1 MPRSRKPAS
10 RKKSPA
16 TKTVRRK
23 SSPQTTPGG
32 IVQATFDAL
41 SDAVWIIDIT
51 GKTVTCNSRFEKLF
65 SLLASDWIGKPAAA
79 LLKFTG
85 SMFISPDDWS
95 LPMTK
100 SLSVHEDRLELDH
113 PTLTHLHRCVES
125 ASDKRGKTIGQVWIL
140 TDISDRVR
148 IEQSVEHSYRDL
160 EKKKFEFEQRRSE
173 LEKAYRQIEE
183 MRKTAEDANRLKSQF
198 LSNMSHELRTPLNS
212 ILALSSILLARMDG
226 DLTEE
231 QEKQIKIVEK
241 SGKSLLNL
249 INDILDISKI
259 EAGRMDLIVSEY
271 EVEEF
276 LASIEMTIRSMLREA
291 DLEFSIH
298 RQSDIDL
305 HSTDENKLK
314 QILLN
319 LLSNAIKFT
328 PKGKVTLNVTR
339 TKFDDVLQFT
349 VEDTGIGID
358 ADHFDSIFDPF
369 RQLDGT
375 ATRKYGGTGLGLAL
389 TKKLVELLGGRIWV
403 ESESGKGSRFSFV
416 LPAQHVGDTTSPEPA
431 REQVPAEGT
440 NGEEWDFADSV
451 TVDTR
456 KKLILV
462 IDDDKEAVYIMKK
475 ALESPSIQVVAAKDG
490 IDGLQMAER
499 LKPHLITLDIMLP
512 KKDGWEVLQALKQ
525 NELTKNIPVV
535 IVSMMDNRKLGFS
548 LGASDYMVKPIQQP
562 MLVKR
567 LNKLSSEKGLKK
579 ILVVDDD
586 LSQAELVEEIL
597 QSDDFLSEVATSGD
611 MAINLAGKKHY
622 DLIILDL
629 MMPQTDG
636 FAVLRS
642 LQEKQPAEAPPV
654 LILTGKLL
662 TRDDQKKLSGENCHI
677 FQKTMF
683 SRENL
688 LQEIHR
694 ILGTRQN

>member
-1 MPRSRKPAS
+1 MPRSKKPVP
-10 RKKSPA
+10 RKKRPA
-16 TKTVRRK
+16 VKKRSGIKT
-23 SSPQTTPGG
+23 SGNIFQGALDT
-32 IVQATFDAL
+32 L
-41 SDAVWIIDIT
+41 SDAVWIIDAD
-51 GKTVTCNSRFEKLF
+51 GKTAHCNSRFEKLF
-65 SLLASDWIGKPAAA
+65 SMTTADWIGKTASSLGKATSSIFVNPANW
-79 LLKFTG
+79 
-85 SMFISPDDWS
+85 MSPFDPS
-95 LPMTK
+95 HLPY
-100 SLSVHEDRLELDH
+100 EDRLELNH
-113 PTLTHLHRCVES
+113 PTVTHLHRCMTAMVDENG
-125 ASDKRGKTIGQVWIL
+125 KRAGQVVIL
-140 TDISDRVR
+140 TDVSDRVR
-148 IEQSVEHSYRDL
+148 VDQSVEHSYRDL

-231 QEKQIKIVEK
+231 QEKQVKIIEK
-241 SGKSLLNL
+241 SGKSLLHL

-276 LASIEMTIRSMLREA
+276 LAGIEMTIRSMLREA
-291 DLEFSIH
+291 DLEFSIV

-328 PKGKVTLNVTR
+328 PKGKVTLKVSR
-339 TKFDDVLQFT
+339 TKFDDVLQFD

-358 ADHFDSIFDPF
+358 PDHFESIFDPF

-375 ATRKYGGTGLGLAL
+375 ATRQYGGTGLGLAL

-416 LPAQHVGDTTSPEPA
+416 LPAQRVGETVSPEPA
-431 REQVPAEGT
+431 RENFVLEESDG
-440 NGEEWDFADSV
+440 GEWDFADSV
-451 TVDTR
+451 TVDPQ
-456 KKLILV
+456 KKLVLV
-462 IDDDKEAVYIMKK
+462 IDDDKEAVYIMRK
-475 ALESPSIQVVAAKDG
+475 ALEDDSIQVIAAKDG

-525 NELTKNIPVV
+525 NDITKEIPVV

-548 LGASDYMVKPIQQP
+548 LGASDYMVKPINQP

-567 LNKLSSEKGLKK
+567 LDKLSSEKGLKK

-611 MAINLAGKKHY
+611 MAINLSGKKHY

-642 LQEKQPAEAPPV
+642 LQDKHPKETPPV

-662 TRDDQKKLSGENCHI
+662 TREDQQKLSGENCHI

-688 LQEIHR
+688 LLEIHR

>member
-1 MPRSRKPAS
+1 MGRSPSSRTRRPAKKTARKRISSTANPAF
-10 RKKSPA
+10 A
-16 TKTVRRK
+16 YD
-23 SSPQTTPGG
+23 G
-32 IVQATFDAL
+32 ALHAL
-41 SDAVWIIDIT
+41 SDAIWIIDT
-51 GKTVTCNSRFEKLF
+51 RGKTAFCNSRFEKMF
-65 SLLASDWIGKPAAA
+65 GIAAAEWVGKPAAA
-79 LLKFTG
+79 LIQAT
-85 SMFISPDDWS
+85 
-95 LPMTK
+95 LPMFRNADAWNAPLTK
-100 SLSVHEDRLELDH
+100 SLSLHEDRLDMLH
-113 PTLTHLHRCVES
+113 PTLTHLHRCVDPVVD
-125 ASDKRGKTIGQVWIL
+125 ARGKTVGHVWIL
-140 TDISDRVR
+140 TDISERVR
-148 IEQSVEHSYRDL
+148 IEKSVEHSYRDL

-226 DLTEE
+226 DLTDE
-231 QEKQIKIVEK
+231 QEKQIKIIEK
-241 SGKSLLNL
+241 SGKNLLHL

-259 EAGRMDLIVSEY
+259 EAGRMDIIVSEY
-271 EVEEF
+271 DIEEF
-276 LASIEMTIRSMLREA
+276 LTSIEMTIRPMVREA
-291 DLEFSIH
+291 DLEFSIE
-298 RQSDIDL
+298 RDGPVDF

-328 PKGKVTLNVTR
+328 PKGKVTLKVMR
-339 TKFDDVLQFT
+339 TKFDDVLEFC
-349 VEDTGIGID
+349 VEDTGIGIE
-358 ADHFDSIFDPF
+358 AGHFDTIFDPF

-403 ESESGKGSRFSFV
+403 ESEPGKGSRFSFV
-416 LPAQHVGDTTSPEPA
+416 LPAQHIGDTKAPA
-431 REQVPAEGT
+431 PAIETITTDDARG
-440 NGEEWDFADSV
+440 NDWDFPESV
-451 TVDTR
+451 TVDPQ
-456 KKLILV
+456 KNLILV
-462 IDDDKEAVYIMKK
+462 IEDDRESVYIMKK
-475 ALESPSIQVVAAKDG
+475 TLDSPSSQVVAARDG
-490 IDGLQMAER
+490 IAGLQMAER
-499 LKPHLITLDIMLP
+499 LKPALITLDIMLP
-512 KKDGWEVLQALKQ
+512 KKDGWEVLQALKK
-525 NELTKNIPVV
+525 NETTKDIPVV
-535 IVSMMDNRKLGFS
+535 IISMVDNRKLGFS
-548 LGASDYMVKPIQQP
+548 LGASDYMVKPIQKD

-567 LNKLSSEKGLKK
+567 LAKLSSEKGLKK

-597 QSDDFLSEVATSGD
+597 ESDDFLSEVATSGD
-611 MAINLAGKKHY
+611 MAIRLAAKKHY

-642 LQEKQPAEAPPV
+642 LKESHSTEATPV

-662 TRDDQKKLSGENCHI
+662 TRDDQKKLSGEHYHV

-683 SRENL
+683 SRESL

-694 ILGTRQN
+694 ILGTRRN

>member
-1 MPRSRKPAS
+1 MAQSPRSRTRRTMQRTA
-10 RKKSPA
+10 RKKSTARPA
-16 TKTVRRK
+16 FAYD
-23 SSPQTTPGG
+23 G
-32 IVQATFDAL
+32 AFHAL
-41 SDAVWIIDIT
+41 SDAVWIIDAKNNT
-51 GKTVTCNSRFEKLF
+51 AFCNSRFEKIF
-65 SLLASDWIGKPAAA
+65 AIDAAEWTGKPAAA
-79 LLKFTG
+79 LLKATAA
-85 SMFISPDDWS
+85 MFKKPDAWIAP
-95 LPMTK
+95 LTK
-100 SLSVHEDRLELDH
+100 ATAVHEDRLDLQH
-113 PTLTHLHRCVES
+113 PTLTHLHRCV
-125 ASDKRGKTIGQVWIL
+125 DPVIDGHGKTVGQIWIL
-140 TDISDRVR
+140 TDISERVR
-148 IEQSVEHSYRDL
+148 IEQSVEQSYRDL

-231 QEKQIKIVEK
+231 QEKQIKIIEK
-241 SGKSLLNL
+241 SGKSLLHL

-271 EVEEF
+271 DVADF
-276 LASIEMTIRSMLREA
+276 LHSIEITIRPMVREA
-291 DLEFSIH
+291 DLEFAIEREGH
-298 RQSDIDL
+298 IDF

-328 PKGKVTLNVTR
+328 PKGKVTLSVKR
-339 TKFDDVLQFT
+339 TKFDDVLEFC
-349 VEDTGIGID
+349 VADTGIGIE
-358 ADHFDSIFDPF
+358 AGHFDSIFDPF

-403 ESESGKGSRFSFV
+403 ESETGKGSRFSFA
-416 LPAQHVGDTTSPEPA
+416 LPAQRIGDTKAHAPVVETTPDEP
-431 REQVPAEGT
+431 RDDD
-440 NGEEWDFADSV
+440 WDFPESV
-451 TVDTR
+451 TIDPR
-456 KKLILV
+456 KNLILV
-462 IDDDKEAVYIMKK
+462 IEDDREAVYIMKK
-475 ALESPSIQVVAAKDG
+475 ALESETTQVVAVRDG
-490 IDGLQMAER
+490 ITGLQTAER
-499 LKPHLITLDIMLP
+499 LKPALITLDIMLP
-512 KKDGWEVLQALKQ
+512 QKDGWEVLQSLKK
-525 NELTKNIPVV
+525 NEATKDIPVV
-535 IVSMMDNRKLGFS
+535 IISMMDNRKLGFS
-548 LGASDYMVKPIQQP
+548 LGASDYMVKPVQQD

-567 LNKLSSEKGLKK
+567 LTKLSTEKGLKK

-597 QSDDFLSEVATSGD
+597 ESDDFLSEVATSGD
-611 MAINLAGKKHY
+611 MAIRLAAKKHY

-642 LQEKQPAEAPPV
+642 LQEKDSTESTPV

-662 TRDDQKKLSGENCHI
+662 TRDDQKKLSGENYHV

-683 SRENL
+683 SRESL